1 MPGSTWNFFEKSVL
15 WIIYSSLKAQYQ
27 HINSLSLY
35 FSFMTPARITCN
47 MQDSSDMSL
56 QCSKQHNK
64 MTIQIT
70 QCFRDLGRVALAQ
83 ARFHKV
89 QQLQSTMEK
98 TRQVFTLKSFL
109 CSNNSF
115 WKPVEPNN
123 LQEAKHASLY
133 K

>member
-1 MPGSTWNFFEKSVL
+1 
-15 WIIYSSLKAQYQ
+15 
-27 HINSLSLY
+27 
-35 FSFMTPARITCN
+35 
-47 MQDSSDMSL
+47 
-56 QCSKQHNK
+56 
-64 MTIQIT
+64 MTIQIM